1 MLLALRAWGEAWCKT
16 PREGL
21 AVRYTHQPCGKS
33 AGLGPICE
41 SCDQPLRREDLI
53 REAGP
58 AYRDEREARWTA
70 FKASR

>member
-1 MLLALRAWGEAWCKT
+1 MHES
-16 PREGL
+16 
-21 AVRYTHQPCGKS
+21 CGKS
-33 AGLGPICE
+33 AGLGPVCE

-53 REAGP
+53 REASP